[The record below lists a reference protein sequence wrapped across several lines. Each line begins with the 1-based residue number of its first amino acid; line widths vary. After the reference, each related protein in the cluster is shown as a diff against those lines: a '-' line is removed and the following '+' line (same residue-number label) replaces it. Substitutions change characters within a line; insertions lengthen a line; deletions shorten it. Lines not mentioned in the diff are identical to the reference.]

1 MRGLPRWYDD
11 PTANGATVY
20 PTYVAK
26 QIDSP
31 DVAASVDP
39 DNWTPVEAQ
48 AIVSKPA
55 ELSREAVFGLSRFGG
70 IAESDRSEYV
80 KHTANLLRFGKLRLS
95 GYAHAGGTVFVMGG
109 PKLGSDG
116 LRRLREVWHGTR
128 VSNAAVAPPKPPHLA
143 DVTSLTHLQL
153 RGDELL
159 RVSKRDAQCCFDQLK
174 LYPELGVWMARP
186 LVKKHELITIGGLSA
201 AEINEMCA
209 NPEATNLD
217 AVFPIPVT
225 WVMGFSWSSF
235 VSQTT
240 MLGICSE
247 AGLSGDLGFVC
258 RQTNAITNQVCF
270 RRGYR

>member
-1 MRGLPRWYDD
+1 M
-11 PTANGATVY
+11 
-20 PTYVAK
+20 
-26 QIDSP
+26 
-31 DVAASVDP
+31 
-39 DNWTPVEAQ
+39 
-48 AIVSKPA
+48 
-55 ELSREAVFGLSRFGG
+55 
-70 IAESDRSEYV
+70 
-80 KHTANLLRFGKLRLS
+80 
-95 GYAHAGGTVFVMGG
+95 
-109 PKLGSDG
+109 
-116 LRRLREVWHGTR
+116 
-128 VSNAAVAPPKPPHLA
+128 SNAAVAPPKPPHLA

-225 WVMGFSWSSF
+225 WVMGFSWSSL